1 MLHDVTSITNKDY
14 TENHHI
20 IGVEIAEEILNNDI
34 SKEKIMLIKKCIL
47 NHRGSVLNEKNT
59 LEDIWVSNADTMSH
73 FYIVLSLLR
82 MVYVEKD
89 MPIDDGADFVF
100 NKLQRSYNKLSKMGK
115 EIIIP
120 QYEASKILLMKK

>member
-1 MLHDVTSITNKDY
+1 M
-14 TENHHI
+14 
-20 IGVEIAEEILNNDI
+20 
-34 SKEKIMLIKKCIL
+34 
-47 NHRGSVLNEKNT
+47 NEKNT